1 MSDKTEL
8 ALEVGAISIANK
20 TTLTGALTGLA
31 GWAAS
36 FNWIGLIG
44 VIVAVA
50 GLMANIFFQA
60 RRDRREAAESQ
71 ARLDALKDRCNLP

>member
-50 GLMANIFFQA
+50 GLMANILFQA